1 MPAQVFEL
9 RTQRLGPLPLTN
21 HYIDRLG
28 LPALLDRF
36 VPTSQPRTRLRY
48 GTALGILLRS
58 LLTEREPLYRL
69 GEVVHTF
76 APEGF
81 GLSEAEA
88 ARVPDDA
95 IGRAL
100 DQLFDAD
107 MLATFSQSGTEQEL
121 PAPGVNTLSSYLVGL
136 GQETTLTVDT
146 DMDRELEAVPM
157 EFAGMTAKKGL
168 TAEAAYA
175 GLGTAVEFE
184 AVECTGRIAVV
195 IAGAGPSP
203 RRLRPPWMRAAPR
216 SSSTTTLRQLQW
228 HPRRAHH
235 PRRTGVGARG
245 LRVPGRR
252 ALPEGGDRRGDHRPH
267 PPQRQR

>member
-88 ARVPDDA
+88 ARVSDDA
-95 IGRAL
+95 IAL
-100 DQLFDAD
+100 W
-107 MLATFSQSGTEQEL
+107 T
-121 PAPGVNTLSSYLVGL
+121 
-136 GQETTLTVDT
+136 
-146 DMDRELEAVPM
+146 
-157 EFAGMTAKKGL
+157 
-168 TAEAAYA
+168 
-175 GLGTAVEFE
+175 
-184 AVECTGRIAVV
+184 
-195 IAGAGPSP
+195 
-203 RRLRPPWMRAAPR
+203 
-216 SSSTTTLRQLQW
+216 SSSTRTCW
-228 HPRRAHH
+228 PRSASRARSRSS
-235 PRRTGVGARG
+235 P
-245 LRVPGRR
+245 LPG
-252 ALPEGGDRRGDHRPH
+252 
-267 PPQRQR
+267 